1 MNESNSTE
9 SRIPP
14 GQQLVAAGKW
24 PVIGEREP
32 AQSETPWSLSV
43 MGEVSNPIVLSLEE
57 LRSLPQ
63 TSFTID
69 IHCVTRW
76 SRLDVSFTGVLLKE
90 ILARVAPNNNAN
102 FASFVARS
110 TRQHS
115 TSLSINEAVRLG
127 TLIALDVDGEPIET
141 GHGGPLRNIVEGK
154 YFYKSVKWLEKL
166 EILENDRLGFWEAES
181 GYHNIADPWKE
192 QRYMVPTIDRRRSI
206 KLIETRDFSGQELR
220 SIDASDRDLENL
232 NAKRAS
238 LRDANFTRAN
248 LTNADF
254 TNANL
259 SNAHFH
265 NANLR
270 GACFVDA
277 DVEGADFS
285 GADLR
290 DVDFSG
296 CSVIGASFYSQRD
309 GQSVEA
315 IIDETTVLC
324 ESVITPLFPAQLDF
338 VRKKLGKAKK

>member
-1 MNESNSTE
+1 MNETKNPE

-14 GQQLVAAGKW
+14 GQQLVAPGKW

-32 AQSETPWSLSV
+32 AQSDAPWSFTV
-43 MGEVSNPIVLSLEE
+43 TGEVSNPTTFSLDE

-63 TSFTID
+63 TSITID

-90 ILARVAPNNNAN
+90 ILDRVAPTDKAK
-102 FASFVARS
+102 FASFIARS
-110 TRQHS
+110 TRRHS
-115 TSLSINEAVRLG
+115 TSLLIDEAVELG
-127 TLIALDVDGEPIET
+127 TLIALDVDGKPIET
-141 GHGGPLRNIVEGK
+141 GHGGPLRNITEGK

-166 EILENDRLGFWEAES
+166 EILEKDKLGFWEAES
-181 GYHNIADPWKE
+181 GYHNVADPWKE

-206 KLIETRDFSGQELR
+206 KLIETRDFAGQDLR
-220 SIDASDRDLENL
+220 SIDASERDLENL
-232 NAKRAS
+232 NAKGAS
-238 LRDANFTRAN
+238 LRDANFTGTN
-248 LTNADF
+248 LPNADF
-254 TNANL
+254 SNANL

-270 GACFVDA
+270 GAKFVDA

-296 CSVIGASFYSQRD
+296 CSAIGASFYSQRD
-309 GQSVEA
+309 GQTVEA
-315 IIDETTVLC
+315 IIDQSTVMS
-324 ESVITPLFPAQLDF
+324 ESVIAPLFPAQLEF
-338 VRKKLGKAKK
+338 VKSKLTD